1 MRKLTDEQFEKFT
14 KAREE
19 VKNKILKFYEKDNKN
34 ELIRLITSNGV
45 MSSLKK
51 DYKITIEQKNEK
63 PCIAIHASKALV
75 INACFMLLSC
85 CGDFYENLYK
95 VLALKE
101 MELSCGP
108 WINCDAYMQPDTTEE
123 MEVLKEMFL
132 KSPEEIEKFK
142 EQLKRD

>member
-1 MRKLTDEQFEKFT
+1 MKKLTDEQIKKYT

-19 VKNKILKFYEKDNKN
+19 VKNKILKFYEKGINN
-34 ELIRLITSNGV
+34 EIIRLVTTNGV

-63 PCIAIHASKALV
+63 PCIAISASKALV
-75 INACFMLLSC
+75 INAVFMLLSC
-85 CGDFYENLYK
+85 NGDFYENLYK

-108 WINCDAYMQPDTTEE
+108 WINCAAYMQPDTTEE
-123 MEVLKEMFL
+123 MEVLREMFL

>member
-1 MRKLTDEQFEKFT
+1 MRKPTDEQIKRFT
-14 KAREE
+14 KDREE
-19 VKNKILKFYEKDNKN
+19 VKNKILKFYERDNNN
-34 ELIRLITSNGV
+34 ELIRLVTSTGV

-63 PCIAIHASKALV
+63 PCIAISASKALL
-75 INACFMLLSC
+75 INACFMLLNC

-101 MELSCGP
+101 MELGCGP
-108 WINCDAYMQPDTTEE
+108 WFNCDIHMQPDTTEE
-123 MEVLKEMFL
+123 MEVLREMFL
-132 KSPEEIEKFK
+132 KSPEEIEKYK

>member
-1 MRKLTDEQFEKFT
+1 MKKQQFEKFM
-14 KAREE
+14 KDREE
-19 VKNKILKFYEKDNKN
+19 VKNKILKFYEPDNNN
-34 ELIRLITSNGV
+34 ELIRLITSNSV

-63 PCIAIHASKALV
+63 PCIAIHASKALL
-75 INACFMLLSC
+75 INACFMLLNC
-85 CGDFYENLYK
+85 CGDFYENLYR

-108 WINCDAYMQPDTTEE
+108 WINCDARMQPDTTEE

>member
-1 MRKLTDEQFEKFT
+1 MKKLSDEQFEKFF
-14 KAREE
+14 KDREE
-19 VKNKILKFYEKDNKN
+19 VKNKILKFYEKDDNN
-34 ELIRLITSNGV
+34 ELIRLVTSNGV

-75 INACFMLLSC
+75 INACFMLLNC
-85 CGDFYENLYK
+85 YDDFYENLYK
-95 VLALKE
+95 VLTLKVI
-101 MELSCGP
+101 ELGCGP
-108 WINCDAYMQPDTTEE
+108 WVNCDIQMQPNTTEE
-123 MEVLKEMFL
+123 MEVLKEMLL